1 MGFLI
6 HPTFLE
12 LFHIPGSWIG
22 KNISQDVSFPNLIY
36 RFNVIPSKIP
46 ESYFMDID
54 KLTLKFIWKA
64 KDVEES
70 HNIEGGRQSWRSDA
84 A

>member
-12 LFHIPGSWIG
+12 LFHIPGSRIG

-36 RFNVIPSKIP
+36 RFSVIPSKIP
-46 ESYFMDID
+46 ESYFMGID
-54 KLTLKFIWKA
+54 KLTLKFIWKG
-64 KDVEES
+64 KTWKS
-70 HNIEGGRQSWRSDA
+70 QHNIERGEQSWRSDTA
-84 A
+84 